1 MNKLLFSL
9 YILSFITVPFLGHSQ
24 ELVPVTLNTRVS
36 NSPLIVEG
44 QVTSKRSFW
53 DDNHSNIYTAS
64 KVKVFKVFK
73 GTVNTEFIEIITP
86 GGTVGLQKEVVHPS
100 LELNKDEVGIF
111 MLHENL
117 ISTKKNPNIPLYKT
131 YASVQ
136 GFVKYDLLKN
146 KASSA
151 FDQFNNIE
159 QLLYSSITAITSE
172 SITEVSPFSVEQEVS
187 PMPEA
192 TPTITSF
199 TPTTVTAGTKTQVT
213 ITGTNFG
220 ASSGQV
226 RFSNADDGGA
236 TFIGVLPTQIISWS
250 STEITVEVP
259 TDAGTGPIQV
269 INTDPSSANSASSL
283 TVSYAQ
289 LNAISDA
296 TGTFVAYPTQHV
308 DRSGFGGYT
317 WQMFTDFDSDAAA
330 KASFIRAFTSW
341 TSCAGT
347 KINWTIGAVTT
358 TDVAAID
365 GINIIRFDNSAELPA
380 GVLGRCTSYFSGCSD
395 GSGGIDWYV
404 EELDIVFD
412 DATNWNYSTGSP
424 GSTEYDF
431 ETVSVHE
438 LGHAHQLGHV
448 NSPGAIMHYSVSN
461 GSQNR
466 TLSANDLAG
475 GNDVMS
481 RSTTTSVCSQNIMT
495 AIAPCSIFWDGG
507 AGTTAWTDANNWN
520 TDLVPSSTDKVVLD
534 NTLVSGNYTLNLSS
548 DQTLEEL
555 EINSGS
561 NTITLNGSNRL
572 NIGGLV
578 TPTSGTIISNGQLT
592 LKATTSNDYG
602 QIAVGSG
609 TISGNVVNEWY
620 FSGANGMRHIAS
632 PVTCNL
638 SGLSDDF
645 NTINFT
651 SDATGSIWAWNASTS
666 EWITPSGGSSSSFNQ
681 GISVFCGSSSGSA
694 FSALPLTIDAL
705 GPIVTGNQAQSL
717 SFSSGSGPDF
727 ENGADGWN
735 FVYNPY
741 PSAIQWSQVK
751 SSGSFPSELASTFYY
766 WDPNAGATGD
776 YASYNPNTSTSVNGA
791 TDFIAKGKAFW
802 VQASSSPSSS
812 LNFTDAMRTTA
823 ERPSMKTNTNGISNQ
838 ITISAESNL
847 DKDFAY
853 YGEFFGATERYDKE
867 FDHLKMKTRNS
878 TQVYIKNASHN
889 LTYNA
894 TSQYQYPLPFTVLA
908 SNSGKVQLNV
918 SLEEDF
924 RGSKPKFIQDQRSG
938 KLYDLEDGEIEIN
951 AKVGVEH
958 HFLILQKRT
967 EGIESIT
974 PVIFTQ
980 SGMLG
985 IDLRGSNSYSRIDV
999 LDIAGRV
1006 IQSKPIEDNFQIIE
1020 MEINKSGVFI
1030 VQLSSPMGNRFIEK
1044 VVLFN

>member
-36 NSPLIVEG
+36 NSQLIVEA

-64 KVKVFKVFK
+64 KVKIFKVFK

-117 ISTKKNPNIPLYKT
+117 ISTKKNPNIPLYKP

-159 QLLYSSITAITSE
+159 QLLYSSITAITRE

-220 ASSGQV
+220 ATKGVVSFSDANNGGSS
-226 RFSNADDGGA
+226 FYD
-236 TFIGVLPTQIISWS
+236 VLATQIISWNN
-250 STEITVEVP
+250 TQIVVEVP
-259 TDAGTGPIQV
+259 SRAGTGSIQV
-269 INTDPSSANSASSL
+269 ENTDPSSVTSATSL

-289 LNAISDA
+289 INAEFDPGS
-296 TGTFVAYPTQHV
+296 GTEAYQTQHQ
-308 DRSGFGGYT
+308 DDNSTGGYT

-358 TDVAAID
+358 TDIAAD
-365 GINIIRFDNSAELPA
+365 DNINIIRFDNSAELPA
-380 GVLGRCTSYFSGCSD
+380 GVLGRCTSRFSGCLD
-395 GSGGIDWYV
+395 GSGGIDWFV
-404 EELDIVFD
+404 KELDIVFD

-481 RSTTTSVCSQNIMT
+481 RSTTTSVCAQNIMT

-507 AGTTAWTDANNWN
+507 AGTTAWTDASNWD
-520 TDLVPSSTDKVVLD
+520 TDVVPTSTDKVILD
-534 NTLVSGNYTLNLSS
+534 NTHVSGNYTVNLSAS
-548 DQTLEEL
+548 QTIKDL
-555 EINSGS
+555 EIDLGANTVTLSGG
-561 NTITLNGSNRL
+561 NGLNVAGVVS
-572 NIGGLV
+572 
-578 TPTSGTIISNGQLT
+578 PTSGTIISNGQLT

-681 GISVFCGSSSGSA
+681 GISVFCGSSSGAA
-694 FSALPLTIDAL
+694 FSTLPLTIDAL
-705 GPIVTGNQAQSL
+705 GPIVSGNQAQSL

-741 PSAIQWSQVK
+741 PSSIQWSLVTA
-751 SSGSFPSELASTFYY
+751 GAYPAELASTYYY
-766 WDPNAGATGD
+766 WDANSGLEGA
-776 YASYNPNTSTSVNGA
+776 YASYNPSTATSVNGA
-791 TDFIAKGKAFW
+791 TNFITKGRAFW
-802 VQASSSPSSS
+802 VQASSAPSSALS
-812 LNFTDAMRTTA
+812 FTDAMRTA
-823 ERPSMKTNTNGISNQ
+823 EETPSMKTQSDGVSNQ
-838 ITISAESNL
+838 ITLTANSNSF
-847 DKDFAY
+847 DDNAY
-853 YGEFFGATERYDKE
+853 YGEFLGATKKYDPA
-867 FDHLKMKTRNS
+867 FDHLKMSGTS
-878 TQVYIKNASHN
+878 DASIYIENEARKLA
-889 LTYNA
+889 YN
-894 TSQYQYPLPFTVLA
+894 TVSKYQYPLPFKVLA
-908 SNSGKVQLNV
+908 KNTGKIEIGV
-918 SLEEDF
+918 SLADDF
-924 RGSKPKFIQDQRSG
+924 FGDEPRFIQNLTTG
-938 KLYDLEDGEIEIN
+938 KIHDLQDGDLEISTSANKEYAFLLLHVKTD
-951 AKVGVEH
+951 AKDN
-958 HFLILQKRT
+958 
-967 EGIESIT
+967 IT
-974 PVIFTQ
+974 PFTYTRKGIIGVNLMQ
-980 SGMLG
+980 SEVYTK
-985 IDLRGSNSYSRIDV
+985 IEV
-999 LDIAGRV
+999 LDISGRLV
-1006 IQSKPIEDNFQIIE
+1006 ESANIQKNAQHVELQIK
-1020 MEINKSGVFI
+1020 KSGTFI
-1030 VQLSSPMGNRFIEK
+1030 IRLSSPRGAQFIEK
-1044 VVLFN
+1044 VVLIN

>member
-1 MNKLLFSL
+1 MNKLVFLL
-9 YILSFITVPFLGHSQ
+9 YIVSFITAPFLGHSQ
-24 ELVPVTLNTRVS
+24 ELAPVALSTRVS
-36 NSPLIVEG
+36 NSQLIVEG
-44 QVTSKRSFW
+44 KVVSQRSFW
-53 DDNHSNIYTAS
+53 DDNRLNIYTAN
-64 KVKVFKVFK
+64 KIEVYKTFK
-73 GTVNTEFIEIITP
+73 GQVNTEHIEIITP
-86 GGTVGLQKEVVHPS
+86 GGTVGLQKEQVHPS
-100 LELNKDEVGIF
+100 LELRNRDVGIF
-111 MLHENL
+111 MLKSNS
-117 ISTKKNPNIPLYKT
+117 ISTKQNLNTALYEP

-136 GFVKYDLLKN
+136 GFVKYDLLNN

-159 QLLYSSITAITSE
+159 QLLYSSITAITRE

-199 TPTTVTAGTKTQVT
+199 TPTTVTAGTKTQLT
-213 ITGTNFG
+213 INGTNFG
-220 ASSGQV
+220 ASPGQV

-236 TFIGVLPTQIISWS
+236 TFKGVLSTQIISWS

-259 TDAGTGPIQV
+259 SRAGTGSIQV
-269 INTDPSSANSASSL
+269 ENTDPSSVTSATSL

-289 LNAISDA
+289 INAEFDPGS
-296 TGTFVAYPTQHV
+296 GTEAYQTQHQ
-308 DRSGFGGYT
+308 DDNSTGGYT

-347 KINWTIGAVTT
+347 KINWTLGAVTT
-358 TDVAAID
+358 TDVAAD
-365 GINIIRFDNSAELPA
+365 DNINIIRFDNSAELPS
-380 GVLGRCTSYFSGCSD
+380 GVLGRCTSRFSGCSD
-395 GSGGIDWYV
+395 GSGGIDWFV
-404 EELDIVFD
+404 KELDIVFD
-412 DATNWNYSTGSP
+412 DATNWNYSTAAP
-424 GSTEYDF
+424 GFTQYDF
-431 ETVSVHE
+431 QSVSVHE

-448 NSPGAIMHYSVSN
+448 ISPGAIMHYSVSN
-461 GSQNR
+461 GTQNR
-466 TLSANDLAG
+466 TLSVNDLAG

-481 RSTTTSVCSQNIMT
+481 RSTTTSICSQNIMT

-507 AGTTAWTDANNWN
+507 AGTTEWTDANNWN

-534 NTLVSGNYTLNLSS
+534 NTLVSGNYTLNVSS
-548 DQTLEEL
+548 DQTLDEL

-572 NIGGLV
+572 NISDMV

-609 TISGNVVNEWY
+609 TISGNVINEWY

-638 SGLSDDF
+638 SELSDDF
-645 NTINFT
+645 NTVNF
-651 SDATGSIWAWNASTS
+651 SADATGSIWVWNASTS
-666 EWITPSGGSSSSFNQ
+666 KWITPSGGSSSSFNQ
-681 GISVFCGSSSGSA
+681 GISIFCGSSSGAA
-694 FSALPLTIDAL
+694 FSTLPLTIDAL

-717 SFSSGSGPDF
+717 SFSSGSGSDF

-741 PSAIQWSQVK
+741 PSSLQWSLVEAN
-751 SSGSFPSELASTFYY
+751 GSFPIELASTYYY
-766 WDPNAGATGD
+766 WDANLAA
-776 YASYNPNTSTSVNGA
+776 YASYNPVTTTSVNGA

-802 VQASSSPSSS
+802 VQASSSPSST

-853 YGEFFGATERYDKE
+853 YGEFFGATEHYDKE
-867 FDHLKMKTRNS
+867 FDHLKMKSRNS
-878 TQVYIKNASHN
+878 TQVYIKNASQS
-889 LTYNA
+889 LTYNS
-894 TSQYQYPLPFTVLA
+894 TSHYQYPLPFTVLT
-908 SNSGKVQLNV
+908 SNSGKIQLNV
-918 SLEEDF
+918 SLQEDF
-924 RGSKPKFIQDQRSG
+924 IGAKPKFIQDKGSG
-938 KLYDLEDGEIEIN
+938 KLYELKNEVIEITAN
-951 AKVGVEH
+951 AGVEYD
-958 HFLILQKRT
+958 FLILQKRSD
-967 EGIESIT
+967 GIKSIT

-980 SGMLG
+980 SGILG
-985 IDLRGSNSYSRIDV
+985 IDLRGRNSYSRIDV
-999 LDIAGRV
+999 LDITGRV

-1030 VQLSSPMGNRFIEK
+1030 VQLSSLIGDRFIEK